1 MNMKKVLLT
10 ILVVLTSF
18 ATWAQNDGSACE
30 KAIYVDSTLVQKV
43 EANTVY
49 WFTATT
55 DDLPLT
61 VYFFPDEDSAADPQ
75 VYVDFTCTS
84 GVYEDENIREIVD
97 LAASMEIYFPL
108 GADFEIVEINGHKAY
123 TMSYERDL
131 IELLAMLGIDYS
143 IPVYVAFMSPVDGT
157 VQMNN
162 VKTEVQCTALHQRVE
177 MRDTLYLQSNKE
189 GLFYFPVKEWK
200 DKKMSFTWTGSTPI
214 RAYLETDCDFDT
226 LTSEYTYKFATKVN
240 GYYTQQISETSIQN
254 YIRDAEDGNMYV
266 MFKAPETGKV
276 YVTNY
281 VDHSL
286 TIDDCIDDFET
297 DAINFPLTQGLTMQA
312 KAPSTSYRIETDKLR
327 NKNIRLKWQT
337 TENKLAVLYFAN
349 FCGFELKAS
358 APDVVDTIHLVY
370 NEEMQ
375 CMTADIPMERI
386 NKIADQHTDGWLF
399 MQLYRQEA
407 GTFSW
412 DTYEVQEPDCD
423 SKSLLLKSTDSIV
436 MPANHYNTSYKLVAD
451 EWKKFAN
458 TITWRGTRKAF
469 VFIADTCSFS
479 LAPYNIHVGKYI
491 ELNPNQSVELSQKEL
506 ATLAKNYADPDGN
519 LYLRLR
525 SDAEGALV
533 TCQSKPQDVTVEL
546 DVKAC
551 DSYTWHGTTYTKSGT
566 YEHLGQTTLGADS
579 LEILHL
585 TINYSAKSEETATA
599 CDSYTWNGTVYTTS
613 GIYRDTLTTVHG
625 CDSIVTLHLTI
636 NKSYNVEEP
645 VVACDTYTW
654 PLDGNTYTTSGDY
667 VYRGKTISGCDSIV
681 TLHLTINKSYNVE
694 EPVVACDTYT
704 WSLDGNTYTT
714 SGDYVYTG
722 KTISGCD
729 SIVTLKLTVNKSD
742 KVEETVVACDTYTWP
757 LDGNT
762 YTTSGDYVYTGK
774 TISGCDSIVTL
785 KLTVNKSYNV
795 EEPIVACDTYTWPL
809 DGNTYTTSGDYVYT
823 GTTISGCDSIAIL
836 KLTINYSDTAEFT
849 ATTCEPYLWNGKEYA
864 ESGTYTYLTQTALGC
879 DSLMILHLTV
889 QCDNTALDNVT
900 INGRKSQLVMINNS
914 LYIQVDDINGIRYY
928 DLVGRPVKFE

>member
-1 MNMKKVLLT
+1 MMNVKTILLT
-10 ILVVLTSF
+10 ILAVMIPF
-18 ATWAQNDGSACE
+18 AAWAQKDGSACE
-30 KAIYVDSTLVQKV
+30 KAIYVDSTLVQKL
-43 EANTVY
+43 EANTTY
-49 WFTATT
+49 WFTANTE
-55 DDLPLT
+55 DLPLK
-61 VYFFPDEDSAADPQ
+61 VYFFADKATEVTPEI
-75 VYVDFTCTS
+75 YIDFTCTP
-84 GVYEDENIREIVD
+84 GVYEDDNLREIID
-97 LAASMEIYFPL
+97 LAASMDIYFPF
-108 GADFEIVEINGHKAY
+108 GTACEVTEIDGETVY
-123 TMSYERDL
+123 VMSYERDL
-131 IELLAMLGIDYS
+131 IELLAILGIDYS
-143 IPVYVAFMSPVDGT
+143 IPVYVSFKSPVSGT
-157 VQMNN
+157 IQVGNI
-162 VKTEVQCTALHQRVE
+162 KTTTLCTDIHQRVE
-177 MRDTLYLQSNKE
+177 VNDTLYLQANKE
-189 GLFYFPVKEWK
+189 GKFYFPVYEWANK
-200 DKKMSFTWTGSTPI
+200 NMSFTWTGSTPI
-214 RAYLETDCDFDT
+214 RAYLAPTCDIDT
-226 LTSEYTYKFATKVN
+226 LNAEYTYEFTTVKD
-240 GYYTQQISETSIQN
+240 GYYTQLVSTSGIDN
-254 YIRDAEDGNMYV
+254 YIRDTKDGNMYIIF
-266 MFKAPETGKV
+266 MAPENGKI
-276 YVTNY
+276 YVTDY
-281 VDHSL
+281 VDHGAVTINNCIKNLKSTAIDFPTADLSL
-286 TIDDCIDDFET
+286 
-297 DAINFPLTQGLTMQA
+297 DAKIPT
-312 KAPSTSYRIETDKLR
+312 KSYRIEASNLR
-327 NKNIRLKWQT
+327 NKNIRIKWET
-337 TENKLAVLYFAN
+337 AENKLAVAYFAN

-358 APDVVDTIHLVY
+358 DPDVLDTINLVY
-370 NEEMQ
+370 NETMQ

-458 TITWRGTRKAF
+458 TVTWRGTRKAF
-469 VFIADTCSFS
+469 VFIADTCSFP

-551 DSYTWHGTTYTKSGT
+551 DSYTWHGTTYTESGT
-566 YEHLGQTTLGADS
+566 YQHLGQTTLGADS

-585 TINYSAKSEETATA
+585 TINYSAKFEETATA
-599 CDSYTWNGTVYTTS
+599 CDSYTWNGETYTASGDYTFTTTAANGCDSVISLHLTINTTRRSEETATECDSYTWNGKTYTTS
-613 GIYRDTLTTVHG
+613 GDYTFTTTASNG

-645 VVACDTYTW
+645 VVECDTYTW

-681 TLHLTINKSYNVE
+681 TLKLTVNKSYNVE
-694 EPVVACDTYT
+694 EP
-704 WSLDGNTYTT
+704 
-714 SGDYVYTG
+714 
-722 KTISGCD
+722 
-729 SIVTLKLTVNKSD
+729 
-742 KVEETVVACDTYTWP
+742 VVACDTYTWP

-774 TISGCDSIVTL
+774 TISGCDSIAT
-785 KLTVNKSYNV
+785 
-795 EEPIVACDTYTWPL
+795 
-809 DGNTYTTSGDYVYT
+809 
-823 GTTISGCDSIAIL
+823 L

-889 QCDNTALDNVT
+889 QCDNTSLDNVT

-928 DLVGRPVKFE
+928 DLVGRPVTFE